1 MIRVG
6 ATFKR
11 FFKSFLS
18 PCSVCHEM
26 ADHSENTNRDYDGA
40 IRQYKEALQ
49 VHPEDE
55 VKDEDILLILISIG
69 NSLFS

>member
-1 MIRVG
+1 
-6 ATFKR
+6 
-11 FFKSFLS
+11 
-18 PCSVCHEM
+18 M

-55 VKDEDILLILISIG
+55 VKDEDILLILISPFFVRETA
-69 NSLFS
+69 LVL